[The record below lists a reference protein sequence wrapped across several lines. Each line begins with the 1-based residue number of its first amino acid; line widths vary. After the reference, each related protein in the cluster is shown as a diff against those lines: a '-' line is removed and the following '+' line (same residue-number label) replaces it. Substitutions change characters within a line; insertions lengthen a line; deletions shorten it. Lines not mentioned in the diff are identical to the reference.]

1 MLEPALPPPFKDLLL
16 FLATAGIAVPLFTRL
31 RIGAT
36 LGFLT
41 AGVVLGPFGLGA
53 LTDQAPWLSALTV
66 GRPEEFEQLAE
77 LGVAFLLFSI
87 GLELSWERLRLMR
100 RLVFGLGA
108 VQLTAATLVLG
119 GGLLLIVRDVEAAFV
134 TGAALALSSTAM
146 AVPAISRRHRLHA
159 PAGRAA
165 FAVLLFQD
173 LAVAPLLAAIGL
185 FAARAGDVKVETLY
199 ALGPA
204 ALILGL
210 LILGGR
216 LLLRPLMKLVARA
229 KSQELFI
236 AAALLVVI
244 GSGVAT
250 SAAGLSM
257 ALGAFVA
264 GVLLAETEFRH
275 EVEVTIEPF
284 AGLLLGL
291 FFLSVGVRLD
301 LAALWQATSLVA
313 GLTLGLIAL
322 KAMVNLIACRLFGL
336 APGASLEAALALAG
350 GGEFAFVI
358 LGQAS
363 GAELAPAGLMR
374 PLLVAVTLSMFATP
388 GLIALGA
395 ALDRRLDAKRLRQ
408 DTTGLDAA
416 DSRAGQVII
425 VGMGRVGRLVA
436 EILDERGVP
445 WTAVDRDPRAVSAER
460 RRGRFIHFG
469 DGSRIELLNRIG
481 LAEAPA
487 LVVTMDSPEGVE
499 AVVGTAR
506 HHHPD
511 LVIVARARDDRHAA
525 RLYRLGATSA
535 VPETLEASLQL
546 SEALLVDLGDTSE
559 TVSALIRA
567 RRRAFRESI
576 SAPPRAGRGAQA
588 LADSSA

>member
-1 MLEPALPPPFKDLLL
+1 MVDPALSPPFKDLLL
-16 FLATAGIAVPLFTRL
+16 FLATAGVVVPLFTRL
-31 RIGAT
+31 RVGAT

-41 AGVVLGPFGLGA
+41 AGVALGPFGLGA
-53 LTDQAPWLSALTV
+53 LTDEAPWLEALTIA
-66 GRPEEFEQLAE
+66 RPEEFEQLAE

-100 RLVFGLGA
+100 RLVFGLGT
-108 VQLTAATLVLG
+108 VQLAVATLALG
-119 GGLLLIVRDVEAAFV
+119 AGLLLVVRDPEAAFV

-146 AVPAISRRHRLHA
+146 AVPALSRRHRLHA

-185 FAARAGDVKVETLY
+185 FATRQAGVGLETLY
-199 ALGPA
+199 ALAPA
-204 ALILGL
+204 ALILAV

-229 KSQELFI
+229 KSQELFM

-250 SAAGLSM
+250 SLAGLSM

-264 GVLLAETEFRH
+264 GVLLAETEYRH

-301 LAALWQATSLVA
+301 LPALWQSTSLVA
-313 GLTLGLIAL
+313 GLTLGLLAL
-322 KAMVNLIACRLFGL
+322 KAMVNLVACRLFGL
-336 APGASLEAALALAG
+336 SPGASLEAALALAG

-358 LGQAS
+358 LGHAS
-363 GAELAPAGLMR
+363 GAEIVPAALMR

-388 GLIALGA
+388 GLVALGGY
-395 ALDRRLDAKRLRQ
+395 LERRVSAGDLRR
-408 DTTGLDAA
+408 DAA
-416 DSRAGQVII
+416 APPAERRGRVII

-436 EILDERGVP
+436 DILDERGVA

-469 DGSRIELLNRIG
+469 DGSRIELLDRIG

-487 LVVTMDSPEGVE
+487 LVVTMDAPDGVE

-535 VPETLEASLQL
+535 VPEAFEASLQL
-546 SEALLVDLGDTSE
+546 SEALLLDLGE
-559 TVSALIRA
+559 PSAAVGELIRN
-567 RRRAFRESI
+567 RRRAFRDSI
-576 SAPPRAGRGAQA
+576 SAPPPGEARR
-588 LADSSA
+588 

>member
-1 MLEPALPPPFKDLLL
+1 MDASLPPPFKDLLL
-16 FLATAGIAVPLFTRL
+16 FLATAGVVVPLFTRL

-41 AGVVLGPFGLGA
+41 AGVVLGPFGLGG
-53 LTDQAPWLSALTV
+53 LTDTVPWLEAFTI

-100 RLVFGLGA
+100 RLVFGLGS
-108 VQLTAATLVLG
+108 VQLGAATLTLG
-119 GGLLLIVRDVEAAFV
+119 AALLLVVRDPASAFV

-146 AVPAISRRHRLHA
+146 AVPALSRGHRLHA

-185 FAARAGDVKVETLY
+185 FASGHDGVGVETVY
-199 ALGPA
+199 ALAPA
-204 ALILGL
+204 ALILGG

-216 LLLRPLMKLVARA
+216 VLLRPLMKLVARA
-229 KSQELFI
+229 KSQELFM

-250 SAAGLSM
+250 SLAGLSM

-264 GVLLAETEFRH
+264 GVLLAETEYRQ

-284 AGLLLGL
+284 AGMLLGL
-291 FFLSVGVRLD
+291 FFLSVGIRLD
-301 LAALWQATSLVA
+301 LAVLWDEPALVV
-313 GLTLGLIAL
+313 GLTLGLLTL
-322 KAMVNLIACRLFGL
+322 KALANLVACRIFGL

-358 LGQAS
+358 LSHAS
-363 GAELAPAGLMR
+363 GAEIVHPTLLR

-388 GLIALGA
+388 GLVALGA
-395 ALDRRLDAKRLRQ
+395 FLDRRVSARSLAREPTPDREP
-408 DTTGLDAA
+408 
-416 DSRAGQVII
+416 SERAHVLI
-425 VGMGRVGRLVA
+425 VGMGRVGRMIT

-445 WTAVDRDPRAVSAER
+445 WAAVDRDPRVVSAER
-460 RRGRFIHFG
+460 RCGRQIHFG
-469 DGSRIELLNRIG
+469 DGSKIELLNRLG
-481 LAEAPA
+481 LTEARA
-487 LVVTMDSPEGVE
+487 LVVTMDAPEGVE

-506 HHHPD
+506 HHHPE
-511 LVIVARARDDRHAA
+511 LVIVARARDDRDAT
-525 RLYRLGATSA
+525 RLYQLGATSA
-535 VPETLEASLQL
+535 VPEAFEASLQL
-546 SEALLVDLGDTSE
+546 SEALLLDLGEPSE
-559 TVSALIRA
+559 AVSELIRG
-567 RRRAFRESI
+567 RRRAFRDSI
-576 SAPPRAGRGAQA
+576 SAPLENSGA
-588 LADSSA
+588 SAAAEPPA

>member
-1 MLEPALPPPFKDLLL
+1 MVESTLSPPFKDLLL
-16 FLATAGIAVPLFTRL
+16 FLATAGVVAPLFTRL

-41 AGVVLGPFGLGA
+41 AGVLLGPFGLGA
-53 LTDQAPWLSALTV
+53 LADEAPWLEALTI

-100 RLVFGLGA
+100 RLVFGLGGL
-108 VQLTAATLVLG
+108 QLALTTLVLG
-119 GGLLLIVRDVEAAFV
+119 AGLLLVMRDTEAAFI

-146 AVPAISRRHRLHA
+146 AMPALSRGHRLHA

-185 FAARAGDVKVETLY
+185 FAAGRGDVDIQALY
-199 ALGPA
+199 ALAPA
-204 ALILGL
+204 ALVLGL
-210 LILGGR
+210 LIIGGR
-216 LLLRPLMKLVARA
+216 ILLRPLMKLVARA
-229 KSQELFI
+229 KSQELFM

-250 SAAGLSM
+250 SLAGLSM

-264 GVLLAETEFRH
+264 GLLLAETEYRH

-291 FFLSVGVRLD
+291 FFLSVGIRLD
-301 LAALWQATSLVA
+301 IAALWEKTSLVA
-313 GLTLGLIAL
+313 GLTLGLVAL
-322 KAMVNLIACRLFGL
+322 KALVSLLACRLFGL

-363 GAELAPAGLMR
+363 GAEVVAPALMR
-374 PLLVAVTLSMFATP
+374 PILVAVTLSMFATP
-388 GLIALGA
+388 GLVALGA
-395 ALDRRLDAKRLRQ
+395 ALDRRIGARQLRREE
-408 DTTGLDAA
+408 GSELPEE
-416 DSRAGQVII
+416 RRGRVVI

-436 EILDERGVP
+436 DLLDERGVP

-469 DGSRIELLNRIG
+469 DGSKIELLERIG
-481 LAEAPA
+481 LADAPA
-487 LVVTMDSPEGVE
+487 LVVTMDAPDGVE

-506 HHHPD
+506 HHYPD

-535 VPETLEASLQL
+535 IPEAFEASLQL
-546 SEALLVDLGDTSE
+546 SEALLLDLGEPKDAVSE
-559 TVSALIRA
+559 LMRA
-567 RRRAFRESI
+567 RRRAFRDSI
-576 SAPPRAGRGAQA
+576 SASNTSG
-588 LADSSA
+588 